1 MPVFFGLYLSLPLTF
16 FIFFLVVVWVELG
29 DNAKNTLELN
39 AQNNILVQTMEQL
52 ENRVDKIDKTQT
64 KKLDQILAKLNTL

>member
-16 FIFFLVVVWVELG
+16 FTFFLVVVWVELG

-39 AQNNILVQTMEQL
+39 AQNNILVQTMEHL